1 MEEFSGKT
9 AVVTGAASGIGR
21 AIAVAFAREGM
32 QVVLA
37 DLDGGRLAKAAKE
50 ITEETGVAVHPVVAD
65 VSRAPDVDRLAD
77 EALKKFGA
85 VHVICNNAG
94 VLGRLHTTWETS
106 LAEWEWIL
114 GVNLRG
120 VVHGVRSFVPLLV
133 ERDEGHVVNVASAA
147 AWLSV
152 PGLGPY
158 SASKHAVLALSEAL
172 RLELEAAGSRVGV
185 SVVCPQFVRTD
196 IARALLDRTSTEDT
210 ASDRVGRALGRRITA
225 GVAPEHVAGIV
236 IDGIRENRFMISEDR
251 QAVVSNARRRLDI
264 AGGAPPRFGR

>member
-1 MEEFSGKT
+1 VEEFSGKT
-9 AVVTGAASGIGR
+9 AVVTGAAGGIGR
-21 AIAVAFAREGM
+21 AIATAFAREGM
-32 QVVLA
+32 RVVVA
-37 DLDGGRLAKAAKE
+37 DLDGARLADVAKAIAH
-50 ITEETGVAVHPVVAD
+50 ETGAEVHPVAAD

-77 EALKKFGA
+77 EALTHFGA
-85 VHVICNNAG
+85 VHVVCNNAG

-120 VVHGVRSFVPLLV
+120 VVHGVRAFVPLLV
-133 ERDEGHVVNVASAA
+133 EQGEGHVVNVASAA

-158 SASKHAVLALSEAL
+158 AASKHAVLALSEAL
-172 RLELEAAGSRVGV
+172 RLELEDTGSSVGV

-196 IARALLDRTSTEDT
+196 IAKALLDRSCADNS
-210 ASDRVGRALGRRITA
+210 ASDRVGQALGRRIST
-225 GVAPEHVAGIV
+225 GVAPEHVADIV
-236 IDGIRENRFMISEDR
+236 LDGIRENRFVISEDR

-264 AGGAPPRFGR
+264 AGGAAPRFGR